1 MIALKMLYLNIALSM
16 KGCNMILEIIG
27 IIVICHMFNSLE
39 SLCESPS
46 DNKWAD
52 ATRTYKKN
60 NSCNNSNHDD
70 YDDYI

>member
-1 MIALKMLYLNIALSM
+1 
-16 KGCNMILEIIG
+16 MILEIIG

-39 SLCESPS
+39 SFCESPS